1 MNHEEK
7 ILEILGQMQG
17 QMNRMEARLD
27 RIEVRLDRLE
37 ARMDSLESRVDSL
50 EAKQEQTQA
59 TIADMQTT
67 LTRVAVTQE
76 NVVLPQLKT
85 LAEGHVNLL
94 ETLAS
99 NSRVEALEEE
109 QSVIRSAVKTL
120 ARDVDALKNA
130 R

>member
-17 QMNRMEARLD
+17 QMEQMQGQMNRMEARMD
-27 RIEVRLDRLE
+27 RMEN
-37 ARMDSLESRVDSL
+37 RMDSL

>member
-17 QMNRMEARLD
+17 QMEQMQGQMNRMEARMD
-27 RIEVRLDRLE
+27 RMEN
-37 ARMDSLESRVDSL
+37 RMDSL

-94 ETLAS
+94 ETLAP

>member
-17 QMNRMEARLD
+17 QMDRMEARMD
-27 RIEVRLDRLE
+27 RMEN
-37 ARMDSLESRVDSL
+37 RMDSL